1 MDIHGSY
8 VYTYVLGKNLYIYE
22 PRFFFLFRKAIA
34 GATIAAC
41 AEGARDGTGSWAFA
55 LKLFDEAQLEGWVSR
70 ELNLEMRC

>member
-1 MDIHGSY
+1 MDPMGISMYLANPIHLRTS
-8 VYTYVLGKNLYIYE
+8 
-22 PRFFFLFRKAIA
+22 FFFLKAIP

>member
-8 VYTYVLGKNLYIYE
+8 GYKYVLGKPYTSKNLV
-22 PRFFFLFRKAIA
+22 FFLKAIP